1 MGEGRQEGTHCK
13 AQWKGSTSPRSLHPG
28 IWELYVLVLT
38 RLSVSMPGNLNVHSR
53 MYLDTLQTN
62 VRAGIIPPTNVH
74 LQVKRA
80 MLEKIN
86 PLLSIIHQNAFK
98 CWHIGS

>member
-1 MGEGRQEGTHCK
+1 MGEGQHKRAQCR
-13 AQWKGSTSPRSLHPG
+13 AQWKGSSGASSLNPG
-28 IWELYVLVLT
+28 IWELYVLMLT
-38 RLSVSMPGNLNVHSR
+38 RRLSVSMPGNLNVHSR

-74 LQVKRA
+74 LQVKRV

-86 PLLSIIHQNAFK
+86 PLLSIIH
-98 CWHIGS
+98 